1 MNGML
6 LNQQETNRAMKVFS
20 KIIYGLVAISLLPV
34 IATYFAYGSPMEM
47 VYMGIS
53 IGALVT
59 LIVMILRP
67 TKTLALWTL
76 IFNALALVV
85 QFMNVKFY
93 WLEDKGGDPVVK
105 VVFTVLWLVLGV
117 AVVLLF
123 RESKILRRE
132 SN

>member
-6 LNQQETNRAMKVFS
+6 NFNQQETNRAMKVFS

-59 LIVMILRP
+59 LIIMILRP
-67 TKTLALWTL
+67 TKTLALWTF

-93 WLEDKGGDPVVK
+93 WLEDKGGDTVVK

-123 RESKILRRE
+123 RES
-132 SN
+132 N